1 MSKSCE
7 LHLVPNCPLCAK
19 QTPAVVSPAPQ
30 NNLATILPVIPPP
43 AVPPAP
49 TIPTISDPHAQK
61 MLAAAEKY
69 AAECEAVK
77 TISEQVT
84 RTTEILA
91 ASKEKLK
98 EAQANR
104 DAAQKEML
112 LLLNPMPYTV
122 SASAA
127 VKILNDAHAEI
138 TDLVRGKS

>member
-1 MSKSCE
+1 MKSCE

-19 QTPAVVSPAPQ
+19 QPPAVVSPAPQ
-30 NNLATILPVIPPP
+30 ANPATISPVIPPL
-43 AVPPAP
+43 AIPPA
-49 TIPTISDPHAQK
+49 PTISDPHAQK

-104 DAAQKEML
+104 DAAQKEMMQL
-112 LLLNPMPYTV
+112 LG
-122 SASAA
+122 
-127 VKILNDAHAEI
+127 
-138 TDLVRGKS
+138 GKS

>member
-19 QTPAVVSPAPQ
+19 QTSTPITPATTAFPPQ
-30 NNLATILPVIPPP
+30 NNPATISPVIPPP
-43 AVPPAP
+43 AASPA
-49 TIPTISDPHAQK
+49 PTISDPHAQK

-104 DAAQKEML
+104 DAAQKEMFVL
-112 LLLNPMPYTV
+112 LG
-122 SASAA
+122 
-127 VKILNDAHAEI
+127 
-138 TDLVRGKS
+138 GKN